1 VSRTSAERSELE
13 ALADLSEVQV
23 AYEDVKGERQRAS
36 DEALLATLERLG
48 VPVSRLEDVPDALRH
63 ERDARLRSALE
74 PVTVAWRGQP
84 AHLVVRAP
92 EGRQGE
98 SCLLEVRREDGST
111 VAWTVSLGDQPV
123 DGRFD
128 LEGERFV
135 QVRVAL
141 PGDLPVGYHAVAVEL
156 GGARQVAHLLCAPLR
171 PRSVEGLRTW
181 GVFAPTYALHVSGEA
196 GAGHLGHLRR
206 LVDFTGSLGGG
217 VVGTLPLLAAFLDDP
232 FEPSPYAPA
241 SRLAW
246 NELFLDLQALPEWA
260 EGQGVWAA
268 PPGPGAAGMVDYAAH
283 WARVRPVL
291 DACASA
297 AFAQG
302 GTRDALAQ
310 FAEAHPDLDG
320 YARFRAVLA
329 EQGRPWS
336 EWPERAR
343 DGTLSESDGDPLVY
357 RRHLYGQWR
366 LTEQVDALA
375 DHARSYGPGLYLD
388 FPLGVHPAGYDV
400 WRERDAFVRDVAA
413 GAPPDDFFDEGQNWG
428 FPPPHPRAIREDG
441 YRYVAASVRSQL
453 RRAGMLRIDHVM
465 WMHRLFFIPS
475 GMAAREGVYVRY
487 RPDEL
492 YAVLAIESER
502 HGSILVGEDL
512 GTVPPEVREH
522 MGRHGV
528 LRMFVLQM
536 AGGPQAASEAPAEC
550 VASLNT
556 HDMPPFA
563 AYMRDREELAEAPR
577 VLRRALADLG
587 DSAAKV
593 VLVSLEDLWLE
604 ERPQNVP
611 GTGAEQP
618 NWRGRMRLGLDAL
631 AQAPE
636 VIEPLGDL
644 NRRRRA
650 GP

>member
-1 VSRTSAERSELE
+1 
-13 ALADLSEVQV
+13 
-23 AYEDVKGERQRAS
+23 
-36 DEALLATLERLG
+36 
-48 VPVSRLEDVPDALRH
+48 
-63 ERDARLRSALE
+63 
-74 PVTVAWRGQP
+74 
-84 AHLVVRAP
+84 
-92 EGRQGE
+92 
-98 SCLLEVRREDGST
+98 
-111 VAWTVSLGDQPV
+111 
-123 DGRFD
+123 
-128 LEGERFV
+128 
-135 QVRVAL
+135 
-141 PGDLPVGYHAVAVEL
+141 
-156 GGARQVAHLLCAPLR
+156 
-171 PRSVEGLRTW
+171 
-181 GVFAPTYALHVSGEA
+181 
-196 GAGHLGHLRR
+196 
-206 LVDFTGSLGGG
+206 
-217 VVGTLPLLAAFLDDP
+217 
-232 FEPSPYAPA
+232 
-241 SRLAW
+241 
-246 NELFLDLQALPEWA
+246 
-260 EGQGVWAA
+260 
-268 PPGPGAAGMVDYAAH
+268 MVDYAAH